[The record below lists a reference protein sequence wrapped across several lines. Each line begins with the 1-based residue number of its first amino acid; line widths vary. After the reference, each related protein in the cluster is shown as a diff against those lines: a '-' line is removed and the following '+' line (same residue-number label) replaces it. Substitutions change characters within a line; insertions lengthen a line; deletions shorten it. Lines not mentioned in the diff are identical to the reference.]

1 MVCFCKQLLG
11 KQGYFRCNSAHTDR
25 LVEHH
30 RNTPACRERSFA
42 IAMASGFAKS
52 PSAGTS
58 SHSDAVVCLCYRTQV
73 IGSAL
78 CTAGRIRKIKYL

>member
-25 LVEHH
+25 LIEHRH
-30 RNTPACRERSFA
+30 DTPARGERSFA
-42 IAMASGFAKS
+42 IVMASGFAKS

-58 SHSDAVVCLCYRTQV
+58 SHSDAVACLCYRTQV

-78 CTAGRIRKIKYL
+78 RTAGRNRK